1 MGILDKLKSIIQKPE
16 VKIIPPTKKK
26 YVAKMVAFTA
36 EQRKVVEVVEEL
48 QARIEARLGVKVS
61 ASQAITIAASEY
73 IRNAR
78 LLIRGMK

>member
-16 VKIIPPTKKK
+16 VKIISPTKKK
-26 YVAKMVAFTA
+26 YVAKMVAFTT
-36 EQRKVVEVVEEL
+36 EQRKVVEEL
-48 QARIEARLGVKVS
+48 QSRIEARLGVKVS

-78 LLIRGMK
+78 LLIRAMK